1 MNTRTAVR
9 VGTLLGVVALAFFA
23 LGKWMVSQGE
33 PRPLAWKAEYQDS
46 LWEPLHE
53 RSLTLGEVRQVLP
66 DGRLWLISAE
76 GEPRLVSRHSIDSDG
91 QQWRAQAV
99 IALDQEHIDSLVAA
113 LQWQPGT
120 PDQPVNPT
128 IAEAMTDHSIERI
141 SMIPQEPV
149 DLQYIEGTFGPVEVR
164 MPVDVGE
171 AWIYGRQGVV
181 VAVSDELA
189 ASIMFGIRDRL

>member
-1 MNTRTAVR
+1 MNTRMAVR

-33 PRPLAWKAEYQDS
+33 PQPLAWKTEYQDS
-46 LWEPLHE
+46 LWEPLQE
-53 RSLTLGEVRQVLP
+53 RSLTLGAVRQVLP

-76 GEPRLVSRHSIDSDG
+76 NEPRLVNRHRIHSDG

-99 IALDQEHIDSLVAA
+99 IALDQEQLDSLVAA

-120 PDQPVNPT
+120 PDQPVNPA
-128 IAEAMTDHSIERI
+128 IAEAMTDYSIERI

-149 DLQYIEGTFGPVEVR
+149 DLQYILGTFGPVEVR

-171 AWIYGRQGVV
+171 AWIYGGQGVV
-181 VAVSDELA
+181 VAVNDDLA
-189 ASIMFGIRDRL
+189 VSIMFGIRDRL